1 MVQLT
6 AGARLAQSFVCEKS
20 LGLEPE
26 SATLEIVSVAWPEF
40 VTATVCT
47 ELLLPRRVS
56 GKVTLPGTSVT
67 TGSGVRPWPVRGTLC
82 GLPGALSLMARDAE
96 RVPAA
101 DGLKTTL
108 MVQFRF
114 GERA

>member
-47 ELLLPRRVS
+47 ELLLPRRVL
-56 GKVTLPGTSVT
+56 GKVTLLGTRVT
-67 TGSGVRPWPVRGTLC
+67 AGSGVRPWPVSETLC
-82 GLPGALSLMARDAE
+82 GLPGALSLMVSEAV

-101 DGLKTTL
+101 DGVEVTP
-108 MVQFRF
+108 MVQV
-114 GERA
+114 